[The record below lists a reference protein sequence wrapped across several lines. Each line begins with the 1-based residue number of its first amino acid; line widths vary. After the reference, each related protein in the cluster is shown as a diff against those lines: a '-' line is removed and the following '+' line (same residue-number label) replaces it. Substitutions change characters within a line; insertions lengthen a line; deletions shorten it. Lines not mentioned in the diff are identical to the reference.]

1 MFPQRQ
7 AESTQLR
14 VSCKYC
20 QKGWKIGSE
29 ILSVEMWP
37 EQKVPWHWRGAEGQ
51 ITTFWKKTTTF
62 FGQKMTFFWKI
73 PFIEISSGTKN
84 ISFTCF
90 KIIIWEWNFD
100 IANPFLYTSV
110 YLPLVSMHWNTL
122 HIKIILQPLL
132 SFLIWMFLKNC
143 NTQYK

>member
-1 MFPQRQ
+1 
-7 AESTQLR
+7 
-14 VSCKYC
+14 
-20 QKGWKIGSE
+20 
-29 ILSVEMWP
+29 MWP

-132 SFLIWMFLKNC
+132 SFLIWMNFSFLNSLELDC
-143 NTQYK
+143 ATWDSDFFVENMDAP